1 MPNELRMIFLII
13 SSEDNLNS
21 PYAEAPRDEWSIHLL
36 V

>member
-21 PYAEAPRDEWSIHLL
+21 PYSQAHKDEWSVHLL